1 MTVSTKGGYFSPE
14 EINAYVK
21 HLQEKFPHCDIDELT
36 IEVDDED
43 KDFVKLD
50 YKLINKPE
58 TNLGFNRIRRIS
70 GYLVGDLGRWNNA
83 KRQEERDRVKHGIS
97 DELGKKYNT

>member
-21 HLQEKFPHCDIDELT
+21 HLQEKFPNCDIDELA
-36 IEVDDED
+36 IEVDEKD

-58 TNLGFNRIRRIS
+58 TNVPITRIRRIT
-70 GYLVGDLGRWNNA
+70 GYLSSMSRMNDA
-83 KRQEERDRVKHGIS
+83 KYNEVLDRVKHG
-97 DELGKKYNT
+97 

>member
-1 MTVSTKGGYFSPE
+1 MTVSTKGGYFKPE

-21 HLQEKFPHCDIDELT
+21 HLQEKFPNCDIDELT

-43 KDFVKLD
+43 KDFVKLN

-70 GYLVGDLGRWNNA
+70 GYLSNMPRINNA
-83 KRQEERDRVKHGIS
+83 KQHEIADRVKHGVS
-97 DELGKKYNT
+97 DEIGKKYTT

>member
-21 HLQEKFPHCDIDELT
+21 HIQEKYPYCDIEELT
-36 IEVDDED
+36 IELDD
-43 KDFVKLD
+43 KDNEYVKLD

-58 TNLGFNRIRRIS
+58 NNVSFKRIRRIT
-70 GYLVGDLGRWNNA
+70 GYLTGDLGRWNNA
-83 KRQEERDRVKHGIS
+83 KRHEEADRVKHGVT
-97 DELGKKYNT
+97 DENDKT

>member
-21 HLQEKFPHCDIDELT
+21 HLQEKFPYCDIDELT
-36 IEVDDED
+36 IELDEKD

-58 TNLGFNRIRRIS
+58 TNVPITRIRRIT
-70 GYLVGDLGRWNNA
+70 GYLSSMSRMNDA
-83 KRQEERDRVKHGIS
+83 KYNEVLDRVKH
-97 DELGKKYNT
+97 D